1 MEEVATAVAD
11 SVAME
16 EAVTAVAVSEVVMEV
31 IPVVEVQRDIAL
43 QVLEV
48 MVEILE
54 VTCTPVEATETVSF
68 SFCINGYKD
77 NYRELGNS
85 LTVQQNTIR
94 Q

>member
-31 IPVVEVQRDIAL
+31 IPVVEAQRDIAL

-48 MVEILE
+48 MAEILE
-54 VTCTPVEATETVSF
+54 AICIPVEAMESAA
-68 SFCINGYKD
+68 
-77 NYRELGNS
+77 
-85 LTVQQNTIR
+85 
-94 Q
+94 

>member
-1 MEEVATAVAD
+1 MEEVATSVAD

-31 IPVVEVQRDIAL
+31 IPVVEVQRDIVL

-54 VTCTPVEATETVSF
+54 AICTPVEATEMAAWVS
-68 SFCINGYKD
+68 
-77 NYRELGNS
+77 
-85 LTVQQNTIR
+85 
-94 Q
+94 